1 MQKLSVDE
9 LEKVNKYMQMQY
21 EEHKKIML
29 RTWLFILLYTAF
41 VFIIL
46 SQYVYHNMFIE
57 LDFFFVEIG
66 YDIRG
71 AFWLLT
77 LFYLTFN
84 VVKMNI
90 KKLR

>member
-21 EEHKKIML
+21 KEHKKIKL
-29 RTWLFILLYTAF
+29 RTRLFILLYTAF
-41 VFIIL
+41 VFVIL

-71 AFWLLT
+71 AFWFLT
-77 LFYLTFN
+77 LFYLTFF
-84 VVKMNI
+84 VVKMDI